1 MKVILDE
8 DHLIRLIK
16 ADLAK
21 KNLGHISAIKFSNTK
36 AGIEA
41 ELVVIDSEDKL
52 SEPQVDVEIK
62 RPTIT
67 VEDEAIISGL
77 K

>member
-16 ADLAK
+16 SDLAK

-41 ELVVIDSEDKL
+41 ELVVIDYQDNV

-62 RPTIT
+62 RPSIT
-67 VEDEAIISGL
+67 VEDESIINGL